1 MKSPTPTRTSE
12 RDFELDDHAHLYCTI
27 SLLQL
32 YVLRVVLVA
41 EAESEICCIHFF
53 IFEYDT
59 NTVSCKNT
67 VPRASLKGQG
77 TTHVEGGETH
87 RDFAREQRG
96 LSEMLAN
103 IWLEELEDK
112 CLSCLWLLRHSG
124 AEQPRASGQPDTE
137 LSSPPPFARFST
149 TQERNRDKQN
159 KELQPSCCQQHQTL
173 KRAAAHLV

>member
-1 MKSPTPTRTSE
+1 M
-12 RDFELDDHAHLYCTI
+12 
-27 SLLQL
+27 
-32 YVLRVVLVA
+32 LRVVLVA

-124 AEQPRASGQPDTE
+124 AEQSHASGQPDRE
-137 LSSPPPFARFST
+137 QSSPLPFARVST
-149 TQERNRDKQN
+149 TQETR
-159 KELQPSCCQQHQTL
+159 ELSSGKPRKSSAHAAC
-173 KRAAAHLV
+173 KSSARAARAPHD